1 MQFIATQGGSP
12 IKNTLYPIASEVTQE
27 KFFLIGVTKPLQHSH
42 HTDAA
47 LQELKQLTISAGA
60 QVVGSENVR
69 IRNYDPAYLLSRG
82 KCAELVGV
90 AHALDATGVLFDD
103 DLTPAQQR
111 NLEQLF
117 DLKILDRPG
126 VILDIFAR
134 RAKTREGKLQVE
146 LAQLN
151 YLMPRLKGKGLML
164 SRLGGGI
171 GTRGPGETKLEVD
184 RRKIKDRIG
193 TLERQLKRVR
203 KYREVQRKS
212 RLRKQL
218 PGVAIIGYTN
228 SGKSTLLNTLTDAE
242 VFVEDQLFATLDPTA
257 RKLVLPGG
265 AAAVFIDTVGFI
277 KKLPPTLIAAFR
289 ATLEEITYADLLLHL
304 VDVSLP
310 DCEQQIAAT
319 EEVLRELNALEKV
332 TIVVWN
338 KIDLL
343 PDRIMLNRLLRSYV
357 PSVAI
362 SAKTGSGL
370 DDLLR
375 MIETHLTASFERCI
389 LHIPYNKFSLL
400 ESLRNRA
407 KVLELHYDETDMRIE
422 ALLPSDLANELKAVV
437 QCTSADADRGNDIE
451 VGK

>member
-1 MQFIATQGGSP
+1 MI
-12 IKNTLYPIASEVTQE
+12 
-27 KFFLIGVTKPLQHSH
+27 
-42 HTDAA
+42 
-47 LQELKQLTISAGA
+47 
-60 QVVGSENVR
+60 
-69 IRNYDPAYLLSRG
+69 
-82 KCAELVGV
+82 
-90 AHALDATGVLFDD
+90 FDD

-117 DLKILDRPG
+117 ELKVLDRPA

-203 KYREVQRKS
+203 KYRQVQRKS

-228 SGKSTLLNTLTDAE
+228 SGKSTLLNILTDAGA
-242 VFVEDQLFATLDPTA
+242 FVEDQLFATLDPMA

-265 AAAVFIDTVGFI
+265 TAAVFIDTVGFI
-277 KKLPPTLIAAFR
+277 NKLPPTLIAAFR

-310 DCEQQIAAT
+310 NCEQQITAT

-332 TIVVWN
+332 TIVIWN

-343 PDRIMLNRLLRSYV
+343 PDRIVLNRLLRNHV

-362 SAKTGSGL
+362 SARTGHGL

-375 MIETHLTASFERCI
+375 MIETHLTASFERTF
-389 LHIPYNKFSLL
+389 LRIPYDQFALL
-400 ESLRNRA
+400 EALRQRA
-407 KVLELHYDETDMRIE
+407 KILELHYDETDIRIE
-422 ALLPSDLANELKAVV
+422 ALIPSDLANELKAVV
-437 QCTSADADRGNDIE
+437 KCSTVDEEGANDLGI
-451 VGK
+451 GK

>member
-1 MQFIATQGGSP
+1 MI
-12 IKNTLYPIASEVTQE
+12 
-27 KFFLIGVTKPLQHSH
+27 
-42 HTDAA
+42 
-47 LQELKQLTISAGA
+47 
-60 QVVGSENVR
+60 
-69 IRNYDPAYLLSRG
+69 
-82 KCAELVGV
+82 
-90 AHALDATGVLFDD
+90 FDD

-117 DLKILDRPG
+117 DLKVLDRPA

-228 SGKSTLLNTLTDAE
+228 SGKSTLLNILTDAGAL
-242 VFVEDQLFATLDPTA
+242 VEDQLFATLDPMT

-265 AAAVFIDTVGFI
+265 TAAVFIDTVGFI
-277 KKLPPTLIAAFR
+277 NKLPPTLIAAFR

-304 VDVSLP
+304 ADVSLP
-310 DCEQQIAAT
+310 NCEQQITAT

-332 TIVVWN
+332 TIVIWN

-343 PDRIMLNRLLRSYV
+343 PDRIVLNRLLRSHV

-362 SAKTGSGL
+362 SAKTGHGL

-375 MIETHLTASFERCI
+375 MIETHLTASFERAV
-389 LHIPYNKFSLL
+389 LRIPYGQFALL
-400 ESLRNRA
+400 ETLRQRA
-407 KVLELHYDETDMRIE
+407 KILELHYDETDMKIE
-422 ALLPSDLANELKAVV
+422 ALIPSDLANELKAVV
-437 QCTSADADRGNDIE
+437 QCSTVEEEGANDLGI
-451 VGK
+451 GK

>member
-1 MQFIATQGGSP
+1 
-12 IKNTLYPIASEVTQE
+12 
-27 KFFLIGVTKPLQHSH
+27 
-42 HTDAA
+42 
-47 LQELKQLTISAGA
+47 LKQLTVSAGA
-60 QVVGSENVR
+60 QAVGSENVR
-69 IRNYDPAYLLSRG
+69 VHRFDPAYLLSRG
-82 KCAELVGV
+82 KCVELAGL
-90 AHALDATGVLFDD
+90 AHAQDATGVIFDD

-117 DLKILDRPG
+117 ELKVLDRPA

-184 RRKIKDRIG
+184 RRKIKERIR
-193 TLERQLKRVR
+193 TLERELKRVR

-212 RLRKQL
+212 RLRRHL

-228 SGKSTLLNTLTDAE
+228 SGKSTLLNTLTNAG
-242 VFVEDQLFATLDPTA
+242 VLVEDHLFATLDPTA
-257 RKLVLPGG
+257 RKLVLAGG
-265 AAAVFIDTVGFI
+265 TAAVFIDTVGFI
-277 KKLPPTLIAAFR
+277 NKLPPTLVAAFR
-289 ATLEEITYADLLLHL
+289 ATLEEITYADLLLHM

-310 DCEQQIAAT
+310 DCEQQITVT
-319 EEVLRELNALEKV
+319 EGVLRELNAHEKAA
-332 TIVVWN
+332 IIVWN

-343 PDRIMLNRLLRSYV
+343 PDRIMLNRLLRSHA

-362 SAKTGSGL
+362 SAKTGEGL

-375 MIETHLTASFERCI
+375 MTEAHLTASFEHVVLR
-389 LHIPYNKFSLL
+389 IPYNQFSML
-400 ESLRNRA
+400 EALRNRA
-407 KVLELHYDETDMRIE
+407 KILELRYDERDMRIE
-422 ALLPSDLANELKAVV
+422 ALVPSDLAQELRIGTQRSTLGAEGTDSYGGIK
-437 QCTSADADRGNDIE
+437 
-451 VGK
+451 

>member
-1 MQFIATQGGSP
+1 M
-12 IKNTLYPIASEVTQE
+12 
-27 KFFLIGVTKPLQHSH
+27 
-42 HTDAA
+42 
-47 LQELKQLTISAGA
+47 AGW
-60 QVVGSENVR
+60 ENVR
-69 IRNYDPAYLLSRG
+69 VRNFDPAYLLSRG
-82 KCAELVGV
+82 KCAELVGLV
-90 AHALDATGVLFDD
+90 HAMDATGVIFDD

-111 NLEQLF
+111 NLEHLF
-117 DLKILDRPG
+117 ELKVLDRPA

-218 PGVAIIGYTN
+218 PGVSIIGYTN
-228 SGKSTLLNTLTDAE
+228 SGKSTLLNILTDAGA
-242 VFVEDQLFATLDPTA
+242 FVEDQLFATLDPMA

-265 AAAVFIDTVGFI
+265 TAAVFIDTVGFI
-277 KKLPPTLIAAFR
+277 NNLPPTLIAAFR

-310 DCEQQIAAT
+310 NCEQQITAT
-319 EEVLRELNALEKV
+319 EEVLHELNALEKV
-332 TIVVWN
+332 TIVIWN

-343 PDRIMLNRLLRSYV
+343 PDRIVLNRLLRSHV

-362 SAKTGSGL
+362 SAKTGHGL

-375 MIETHLTASFERCI
+375 MIEAHLTASFERAV
-389 LHIPYNKFSLL
+389 LRIPYDQFAIL
-400 ESLRNRA
+400 ETLRQRA
-407 KVLELHYDETDMRIE
+407 KILELHYDETDMKIE
-422 ALLPSDLANELKAVV
+422 ALIPSDLANELKAVV
-437 QCTSADADRGNDIE
+437 QCSTVEEEGANDFGIR
-451 VGK
+451 K